1 MPLPESHL
9 IRQEHVI
16 RDMLFTSDVKLT
28 RKSLIRWIA
37 LSLGLISPN
46 ETRTLM
52 LDILESLFHFH
63 FNGEEPDINTIVEHI
78 NTKREEKTNAKAV
91 RYHLL
96 QLKKRGLIDRKAGR
110 YSFALSPFAE
120 GRDLSASV
128 EYTYKQNV
136 ETAFEKIKAALKAL
150 ERTY

>member
-1 MPLPESHL
+1 MTIPESHL
-9 IRQEHVI
+9 IRQEHII

-52 LDILESLFHFH
+52 LDLLEALFHFH
-63 FNGEEPDINTIVEHI
+63 VKGDEPDITAIVEEI
-78 NTKREEKTNAKAV
+78 NKKREEKTNPKAV

-96 QLKKRGLIDRKAGR
+96 QLKNRGLIERKAGR
-110 YSFALSPFAE
+110 YAFVLSPFSE
-120 GRDLSASV
+120 GRDLSTSI